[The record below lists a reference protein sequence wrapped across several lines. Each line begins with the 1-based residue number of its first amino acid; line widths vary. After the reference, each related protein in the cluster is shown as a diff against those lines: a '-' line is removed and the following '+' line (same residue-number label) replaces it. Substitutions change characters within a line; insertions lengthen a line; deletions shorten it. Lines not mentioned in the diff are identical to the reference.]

1 MLIPPLTRIFN
12 LLGADV
18 EGWYKAM
25 SKPKVIADAPF
36 GRKDKEKAVGRVRMT
51 SFFRSVLCWLC
62 GEETS
67 RGERVLPGSYPLP

>member
-25 SKPKVIADAPF
+25 TKPKAIAYAPF
-36 GRKDKEKAVGRVRMT
+36 GRKDHQKVVGRVRMT

-67 RGERVLPGSYPLP
+67 RGEQILLSS